1 MSYERI
7 DLEPE
12 ERELDRVLASAPPA
26 SLPLGFRDVLMTR
39 LRHERPVTWEW
50 IVAALFAIPSVA
62 YLARLIMV
70 HGDDVVAAFGN
81 VVAAAS
87 TETTDAFFFVDGVTV
102 IALALLGVACAFA
115 AHALVV
121 SAPEQRRL
129 AR

>member
-12 ERELDRVLASAPPA
+12 ERDLDRLLASAPPA
-26 SLPLGFRDVLMTR
+26 ALPLGFRDSVMGR
-39 LRHERPVTWEW
+39 LRGERHVMWEW
-50 IVAALFAIPSVA
+50 VVAALFAVPSVA
-62 YLARLIMV
+62 YLARLILV
-70 HGDDVVAAFGN
+70 HGEDFMAAIGN

-87 TETTDAFFFVDGVTV
+87 TDTTDAFFFVDGVTV

-115 AHALVV
+115 AHALVA
-121 SAPEQRRL
+121 SAPETRRL